1 MTKEKNVDEAMW
13 SERRMREE
21 AIERR
26 VGGGKGLLEVLGRG
40 QLRVL
45 RVEYSG
51 TFRR

>member
-26 VGGGKGLLEVLGRG
+26 VGGGNIVHSRRTGVYRG
-40 QLRVL
+40 I
-45 RVEYSG
+45 
-51 TFRR
+51 